1 MPSIS
6 EWKESH
12 GGAALTYM
20 ESEGSSSEESTLI
33 GTYKSASNTLS
44 NYSTSDAND
53 TPTPEEE
60 NTIRGTVTR
69 EEDSDGIRRRVAR
82 GMWRRSIEEPPGQVR
97 AVEAVWWRMRS
108 LLWAG

>member
-33 GTYKSASNTLS
+33 GTYKSNYNSSSNTLS

-53 TPTPEEE
+53 TPTQEEE

-69 EEDSDGIRRRVAR
+69 EKDSDGIRRRVAR
-82 GMWRRSIEEPPGQVR
+82 GMWRRSIEEPPGQV
-97 AVEAVWWRMRS
+97 S
-108 LLWAG
+108 HIPG

>member
-33 GTYKSASNTLS
+33 GTYKSSNTLS